1 MNNPLIQIPEKF
13 RASHPILLQKIG
25 QFFLTITGWKFKG
38 DIPRSDRIILVAGP
52 HTSNWDFL
60 LALAFIFGLNLNVF
74 WIGKHTLFKNGFSKI
89 MRKLGG
95 IPVDRASPELLMNEV
110 SHIVK
115 KQQGVI
121 IAISPEGTRKKVERL
136 KSGFLRIAKTTNSQI
151 LLAGIDFE
159 SKLIHLGKL
168 FQPSGNTESDL
179 LNVHNYFRQF
189 QGKRPEYSQEY

>member
-1 MNNPLIQIPEKF
+1 MNNPLIQIPEQF

-25 QFFLTITGWKFKG
+25 KFFLTITGWKFKG

-115 KQQGVI
+115 RQQGVI

-168 FQPSGNTESDL
+168 FEPSGNTESDL

-189 QGKRPEYSQEY
+189 KGKRPEYS

>member
-1 MNNPLIQIPEKF
+1 MNNPLIQIPEQF

-25 QFFLTITGWKFKG
+25 KFFLTITGWKFKG

-110 SHIVK
+110 SHIAK

-189 QGKRPEYSQEY
+189 QGKRPEYS

>member
-1 MNNPLIQIPEKF
+1 MNNPLIQIPEQF
-13 RASHPILLQKIG
+13 RASHPILLQKIAK
-25 QFFLTITGWKFKG
+25 FFITITGWKFKG

-74 WIGKHTLFKNGFSKI
+74 WIGKHTLFKNGLSKI

-168 FQPSGNTESDL
+168 FEPSGNTESDL

-189 QGKRPEYSQEY
+189 KGKRPEFS

>member
-95 IPVDRASPELLMNEV
+95 IPVNRASPELLMNEV

-115 KQQGVI
+115 RQQGVI

-189 QGKRPEYSQEY
+189 KGKRPEFS

>member
-1 MNNPLIQIPEKF
+1 MNNPLIQIPEQF

-25 QFFLTITGWKFKG
+25 KFFLTITGWKFKG

-52 HTSNWDFL
+52 HTSNWDFF

-115 KQQGVI
+115 RQQGVI

-168 FQPSGNTESDL
+168 FEPSGNTESDL

-189 QGKRPEYSQEY
+189 KGKRPEFS

>member
-1 MNNPLIQIPEKF
+1 MNNPLIQIPEQF

-25 QFFLTITGWKFKG
+25 KFFLTITGWKFKG

-110 SHIVK
+110 SNIVK
-115 KQQGVI
+115 RQQGVI

-189 QGKRPEYSQEY
+189 KGKRPEFS

>member
-1 MNNPLIQIPEKF
+1 MNNPLIQIPEQF

-25 QFFLTITGWKFKG
+25 KFFLTITGWKFKG

-168 FQPSGNTESDL
+168 FHPSGNTESDL

-189 QGKRPEYSQEY
+189 KGKRPEFS

>member
-1 MNNPLIQIPEKF
+1 MNNPLIQIPEQF

-25 QFFLTITGWKFKG
+25 KFFLTITGWKFKG

-136 KSGFLRIAKTTNSQI
+136 KSGFLRIAEATNSQI
-151 LLAGIDFE
+151 MLTGIDFE
-159 SKLIHLGKL
+159 SKLIHLGRL
-168 FQPSGNTESDL
+168 FQPSGNTETDL

-189 QGKRPEYSQEY
+189 KGKRPEYS

>member
-25 QFFLTITGWKFKG
+25 KFFLTITGWKFKG

-74 WIGKHTLFKNGFSKI
+74 WVGKHTLFKNGFSKI

-115 KQQGVI
+115 RQQGVI

-189 QGKRPEYSQEY
+189 KGKRPEFS

>member
-25 QFFLTITGWKFKG
+25 KFFLTITGWKFKG

-60 LALAFIFGLNLNVF
+60 LALAFIFGLNLNIF

-168 FQPSGNTESDL
+168 FKPSGNTESDL

-189 QGKRPEYSQEY
+189 KGKRPEFS

>member
-25 QFFLTITGWKFKG
+25 KFFLTITGWKFKG

-60 LALAFIFGLNLNVF
+60 LALAFIFGLNLNIF

-189 QGKRPEYSQEY
+189 KGKRPEFS

>member
-1 MNNPLIQIPEKF
+1 MNNPLIQIPEQF

-25 QFFLTITGWKFKG
+25 KFFLRLSGWKFKG
-38 DIPRSDRIILVAGP
+38 DIPRRDRIILVAGP

-60 LALAFIFGLNLNVF
+60 LALAFIFGLNLNVY
-74 WIGKHTLFKNGFSKI
+74 WIGKHTLFKNGLSKL

-110 SHIVK
+110 SNIVK
-115 KQQGVI
+115 KQKGVI

-136 KSGFLRIAKTTNSQI
+136 KSGFLRIAESTNSQI
-151 LLAGIDFE
+151 MLAGIDFE
-159 SKLIHLGKL
+159 SKFIHLGKL
-168 FQPSGNTESDL
+168 FQPSADTEADL

-189 QGKRPEYSQEY
+189 KGKRPEFS

>member
-1 MNNPLIQIPEKF
+1 MNNPLIQIPEQF
-13 RASHPILLQKIG
+13 RASHPILLQKIAK
-25 QFFLTITGWKFKG
+25 FFLTITGWKFKG

-168 FQPSGNTESDL
+168 FEPSGNTESDL

-189 QGKRPEYSQEY
+189 KGKRPEFS

>member
-1 MNNPLIQIPEKF
+1 MNNPLIQIPEQF

-25 QFFLTITGWKFKG
+25 KFFLTITGWKFKG

-115 KQQGVI
+115 KQKGVI

-179 LNVHNYFRQF
+179 LYVHNYFRQF
-189 QGKRPEYSQEY
+189 KGKRPEFS

>member
-1 MNNPLIQIPEKF
+1 MNNPLIQIPEQF
-13 RASHPILLQKIG
+13 RASHPILLQKIAK
-25 QFFLTITGWKFKG
+25 FFLTITGWKFKG

-74 WIGKHTLFKNGFSKI
+74 WIGKHTLFKNGLSKI

-168 FQPSGNTESDL
+168 FEPSGNTEADL
-179 LNVHNYFRQF
+179 LNVQNYFRQF
-189 QGKRPEYSQEY
+189 RGKRPELS

>member
-1 MNNPLIQIPEKF
+1 MNNPLIQIPEQF
-13 RASHPILLQKIG
+13 RASHPIFLQKIG
-25 QFFLTITGWKFKG
+25 KFFLTITGWKFKG

-110 SHIVK
+110 SHIIK
-115 KQQGVI
+115 KQKGVI

-189 QGKRPEYSQEY
+189 KGKRPEFS

>member
-1 MNNPLIQIPEKF
+1 MNNSLIQIPEKF

-25 QFFLTITGWKFKG
+25 KFFLTITGWKFKG

-115 KQQGVI
+115 RQQGVI

-189 QGKRPEYSQEY
+189 KGKRPEFS

>member
-1 MNNPLIQIPEKF
+1 MNNPLIQIPEQF

-25 QFFLTITGWKFKG
+25 KFFLTITGWKFKG

-74 WIGKHTLFKNGFSKI
+74 WVGKHTLFKNGFSKI

-189 QGKRPEYSQEY
+189 KGKRPEFS

>member
-1 MNNPLIQIPEKF
+1 MNNPLIQIPEQF

-25 QFFLTITGWKFKG
+25 KFFLTITGWKFKG

-110 SHIVK
+110 SNIVK
-115 KQQGVI
+115 RQQGVI

-168 FQPSGNTESDL
+168 FEPSGNTESDL

-189 QGKRPEYSQEY
+189 KGKRPEFS

>member
-1 MNNPLIQIPEKF
+1 MNNPLIQIPEQF

-25 QFFLTITGWKFKG
+25 KFFLTITGWKFKG

-159 SKLIHLGKL
+159 SKLIHLCKL
-168 FQPSGNTESDL
+168 FEPSGNTESDL

-189 QGKRPEYSQEY
+189 KGKRPEFS

>member
-25 QFFLTITGWKFKG
+25 IFFLTITGWKFKG

-168 FQPSGNTESDL
+168 FEPSGNTESDL

-189 QGKRPEYSQEY
+189 KGKRPEFS

>member
-1 MNNPLIQIPEKF
+1 MNNPLIQIPENF

-25 QFFLTITGWKFKG
+25 KFFLTITGWKFKG

-189 QGKRPEYSQEY
+189 KGKRPEFS

>member
-25 QFFLTITGWKFKG
+25 KLFLTITGWKFKG

-115 KQQGVI
+115 KQKGVI

-179 LNVHNYFRQF
+179 SLIHI
-189 QGKRPEYSQEY
+189 

>member
-1 MNNPLIQIPEKF
+1 MNNPLIQIPEQF

-25 QFFLTITGWKFKG
+25 KFFLTITGWKFKG

-74 WIGKHTLFKNGFSKI
+74 LVGKHTLFKNGFSKI

-110 SHIVK
+110 SNIVK

-189 QGKRPEYSQEY
+189 KGKRPEFS

>member
-1 MNNPLIQIPEKF
+1 MNNPLIQIPEQF

-25 QFFLTITGWKFKG
+25 KFFLTITGWKFKG

-168 FQPSGNTESDL
+168 FEPSGNTESDL

-189 QGKRPEYSQEY
+189 KGKRPEYS

>member
-1 MNNPLIQIPEKF
+1 MNNPLIQIPEQF

-25 QFFLTITGWKFKG
+25 KFFLTITGWKFKG

-110 SHIVK
+110 LNIVK

-189 QGKRPEYSQEY
+189 KGKRPEFS

>member
-1 MNNPLIQIPEKF
+1 MNNPLIQIPEQF

-25 QFFLTITGWKFKG
+25 KFFLTITGWKFKG

-189 QGKRPEYSQEY
+189 NGKRPEFS

>member
-1 MNNPLIQIPEKF
+1 MNNSLIQIPEQF

-25 QFFLTITGWKFKG
+25 KFFLTITGWKFKG

-60 LALAFIFGLNLNVF
+60 LALAFIFGLNLNIF

-189 QGKRPEYSQEY
+189 KGKRPEFS

>member
-1 MNNPLIQIPEKF
+1 MNNPLIQIPEQF

-189 QGKRPEYSQEY
+189 KGKRPEFS

>member
-1 MNNPLIQIPEKF
+1 MNNPLIQIPEQF
-13 RASHPILLQKIG
+13 RASHPIMLQKIAK
-25 QFFLTITGWKFKG
+25 FFLTITGWKFKG

-189 QGKRPEYSQEY
+189 KGKRPELS

>member
-1 MNNPLIQIPEKF
+1 MNNPLIQIPEQF

-25 QFFLTITGWKFKG
+25 KFFLTITGWKFKG

-74 WIGKHTLFKNGFSKI
+74 WVGKHTLFKNGFSKI

-110 SHIVK
+110 SNIVK
-115 KQQGVI
+115 RQQGVI
-121 IAISPEGTRKKVERL
+121 IAISHEGTRKKVERL

-189 QGKRPEYSQEY
+189 KGKRPEFS

>member
-13 RASHPILLQKIG
+13 RGSHPILLQKIG
-25 QFFLTITGWKFKG
+25 KFFLTITGWKFKG

-110 SHIVK
+110 SNIVK
-115 KQQGVI
+115 RKQGVI

-189 QGKRPEYSQEY
+189 KGKRPEFS

>member
-1 MNNPLIQIPEKF
+1 MNNPLIQIPEQF

-25 QFFLTITGWKFKG
+25 KFFLTITGWKFKG

-60 LALAFIFGLNLNVF
+60 LALAFIFGLNLNVY
-74 WIGKHTLFKNGFSKI
+74 WIGKHTLFKNGLSKL

-110 SHIVK
+110 SNIVK
-115 KQQGVI
+115 KQKGVI

-136 KSGFLRIAKTTNSQI
+136 KSGFLRIAESTNSQI
-151 LLAGIDFE
+151 MLAGIDFE
-159 SKLIHLGKL
+159 SKFIHLGKL
-168 FQPSGNTESDL
+168 FQPSADTEADL

-189 QGKRPEYSQEY
+189 KGKRPEFS

>member
-1 MNNPLIQIPEKF
+1 MNNPLIQIPEQF

-25 QFFLTITGWKFKG
+25 KFFLTITGWKFKG

-74 WIGKHTLFKNGFSKI
+74 WVGILTLFKNGFSKI

-168 FQPSGNTESDL
+168 FEPSGNTESDL
-179 LNVHNYFRQF
+179 KNVHNYFRQF
-189 QGKRPEYSQEY
+189 KGKRPEFS

>member
-25 QFFLTITGWKFKG
+25 KFFLTITGWKFKG

-189 QGKRPEYSQEY
+189 RGKRPELS